1 LRRREILDRVQQLW
15 KLVLPA
21 GLGLAVA
28 SITGISGLED
38 ASWYLLTIS
47 ALLAIGLY
55 GSTYSIDL
63 RAARQD
69 WRLILAAVTIGVI
82 VKAALIGLSLALL
95 WRDPLFLV
103 LGVAVAQIDPLAVA
117 SILDNPRM
125 SPRAKSILAAWSSFD
140 DPITVILAVYAATIV
155 ASAKG
160 IHLAHAAWQKDLLL
174 NVVFAAG
181 AWVLWLLV
189 RRWEKAVLVLAVV
202 LLGVAVW
209 QFTFLG
215 LAIAGL
221 FVAATAGP
229 RSQRRRTAGPRLCL
243 VPPGAAPLRGRVG
256 GEGDRVGAR
265 GVRGS
270 DRGRVLAHQPPAV
283 GGSRP
288 LGVRT
293 AERHHRDHPGAAAA
307 STVWRRDRRCR
318 ARDPDDQLDPPRGEQ
333 GDRPA
338 GRVSR
343 LGVGFTGVSGVTFL

>member
-1 LRRREILDRVQQLW
+1 LRAREILDRVQQLW

-38 ASWYLLTIS
+38 ASWYLIAIS

-63 RAARQD
+63 RSARQD

-82 VKAALIGLSLALL
+82 VKAALIGMVLALV

-140 DPITVILAVYAATIV
+140 DPVTVILAVYAATIV

-174 NVVFAAG
+174 NVAFAVG
-181 AWVLWLLV
+181 AWMLWFLV
-189 RRWEKAVLVLAVV
+189 RRWEKAVLALAVV
-202 LLGVAVW
+202 LLAVAVW

-221 FVAATAGP
+221 FVRP
-229 RSQRRRTAGPRLCL
+229 R
-243 VPPGAAPLRGRVG
+243 V
-256 GEGDRVGAR
+256 
-265 GVRGS
+265 
-270 DRGRVLAHQPPAV
+270 GRVLNGAVQGALVCASFLLGLLLFEGVSVVKGIALGLAAFGAQILAGFLLTNHLPMADRVHLAFAQQNGITAIILALLLQAQFGGVIAVVAPAILTINLV
-283 GGSRP
+283 
-288 LGVRT
+288 
-293 AERHHRDHPGAAAA
+293 HFAANKII
-307 STVWRRDRRCR
+307 DRR
-318 ARDPDDQLDPPRGEQ
+318 AVTAGLESDS
-333 GDRPA
+333 PA
-338 GRVSR
+338 
-343 LGVGFTGVSGVTFL
+343 